1 MTDKIITRQTEQNV
15 QRAILATLLLLG
27 IYLTA
32 RFYWNVL
39 GFIELWASDDFV
51 DLFKALFNL
60 TVLLLVGAVFVRQL
74 RVLRERQE
82 EWEDGTE
89 DESESMEDSE
99 VVEEEDFAES
109 SETEEDESIESG
121 EKDTETEFV
130 EEDERVGDDEDE
142 GEEEDD
148 VPWKQYG
155 DADKDE
161 S

>member
-15 QRAILATLLLLG
+15 QRAIIATLLLLG

-32 RFYWNVL
+32 QFYWNVL
-39 GFIELWASDDFV
+39 GFIELWASDEFV

-82 EWEDGTE
+82 EWEEDTE
-89 DESESMEDSE
+89 EESESMESSE
-99 VVEEEDFAES
+99 VHEEESAES
-109 SETEEDESIESG
+109 SDEEDESIEG
-121 EKDTETEFV
+121 DEEDAETESTEGDEDV
-130 EEDERVGDDEDE
+130 EDDEDE
-142 GEEEDD
+142 KEEEDD

-155 DADKDE
+155 DADEDE